1 MGEIIGLGLE
11 AFLHHYHC
19 IKTRRVYKKKLVV
32 IEKSDDNVIFFFF
45 HFSKKMSLEKK
56 SLQVNCVLLGSFASL
71 HIICHGDQGS
81 AFLL

>member
-32 IEKSDDNVIFFFF
+32 IEKSDDNLIFFFF
-45 HFSKKMSLEKK
+45 SFQQKDVFGKKKVYK
-56 SLQVNCVLLGSFASL
+56 
-71 HIICHGDQGS
+71 
-81 AFLL
+81 

>member
-45 HFSKKMSLEKK
+45 ISAKRCLWKKKVYK
-56 SLQVNCVLLGSFASL
+56 
-71 HIICHGDQGS
+71 
-81 AFLL
+81 